1 MSPLHAR
8 RHPLLTAGACVFLAA
23 VGFYSALWMLAVR
36 KQPAASLGIAALT
49 HADSSIRIGSLD
61 PGGPAERAGIRSG
74 DAVLAI
80 DGEPLTSLSPLGRVL
95 FEGRPG
101 QRIRATLRRPGR
113 AETREVEVIA
123 GPPTPIDAR
132 SLTQRLVG
140 QALGF
145 YPLFF
150 FVVSAAVLLLRVDSR
165 DAWLLALLFASFI
178 AGAPYL
184 ESQMPPALRG
194 FALVFR
200 TFFGALSAAVF
211 VYFFSVFP
219 GPSPLERRMPWLKHA
234 WLAAGT
240 LLAVGATAEVMGGR
254 PSASSPWSSSRMP
267 TMLFDLAGF
276 GLGFLS
282 LVWTATSGPPST
294 RRKARVVLWGTLAG
308 FGPSFLLFTTTEFLG
323 KEPYELPFW
332 VWTSCVIALA
342 LMPLSFAYAVVKH
355 QVLEIPVLI
364 RRGARYLLVQ
374 RGFLILL
381 VLAGV
386 TATLL
391 FASALSRVV
400 GRDFQ
405 SMAIGLGAGF
415 GSLLFVA
422 GTRVQRRVR
431 ERIDRSFF
439 RSAYDARQ
447 ILQELAEEAR
457 AARSR
462 EDLAALLGQQVQNA
476 LLPTFTAVYAET
488 RDGVLTLVRGAMPEE
503 WRALSPSLPLLSE
516 LMRRRQVCDVDESV
530 AFAPLTTVGAESLV
544 PILARDGHLSGLLVL
559 GPRLSD
565 EPYSGEDKRLL
576 ASVAGQ
582 AGIAL
587 DSIHLAEEM
596 TERREAD
603 RLAQH
608 EMDLAKQVQSRL
620 LVQTPPTPKNAR
632 LAGRCVQ
639 ARAVGG
645 DYFDFIDL
653 GSGKVGIALADVSG
667 KGFPAALLMASL
679 QASLRSRLAGDH
691 LDLSLQLRGVNELL
705 HRSSEI
711 NRFATLFLAVY
722 DDERRTLRYAN
733 CGHNP
738 PILLRADG
746 SVERLP
752 PTAAALGLFDDW
764 PCETADATLGPGD
777 LMVIFS
783 DGVTEAFSDDG
794 EEFGE
799 TRLVAA
805 LEARRHLPVDAVVDD
820 VLEVV
825 TRFSGSEQEDD
836 QTLVVVR
843 GL

>member
-1 MSPLHAR
+1 MSPLQAR
-8 RHPLLTAGACVFLAA
+8 GRPLLTAGACLFMAA

-36 KQPAASLGIAALT
+36 KQHTASLGIATLA
-49 HADSSIRIGSLD
+49 HSGSSIRIESLD
-61 PGGPAERAGIRSG
+61 PGGPAQRAGLRTG
-74 DAVLAI
+74 DRVVAL
-80 DGEPLTSLSPLGRVL
+80 DGEPLWTLAPLARVL
-95 FEGRPG
+95 FEGHPG
-101 QRIRATLRRPGR
+101 QRVRLRVRRAGSTDEDLELVAAPSLPG
-113 AETREVEVIA
+113 
-123 GPPTPIDAR
+123 DAR
-132 SLTQRLVG
+132 SLTQRLVS

-184 ESQMPPALRG
+184 ESQTPAALRG
-194 FALVFR
+194 FALAFR
-200 TFFGALSAAVF
+200 TFFGTLSASVF

-219 GPSPLERRMPWLKHA
+219 GPSPLERRLPWLKHA

-240 LLAVGATAEVMGGR
+240 LLAILATMHASRSG
-254 PSASSPWSSSRMP
+254 SAASSPWSSSRTP
-267 TMLFDLAGF
+267 EMLFDLAGF

-282 LVWTATSGPPST
+282 LVWTATSGPPT
-294 RRKARVVLWGTLAG
+294 IRRKARVVLWGTLAG
-308 FGPSFLLFTTTEFLG
+308 FGPSFLLFTANELLG
-323 KEPYELPFW
+323 KNPYDLPFW
-332 VWTSCVIALA
+332 AWASCVLALA

-355 QVLEIPVLI
+355 QVLEIPVLL

-381 VLAGV
+381 VLGGV
-386 TATLL
+386 GATLL
-391 FASALSRVV
+391 FASSLSRVV
-400 GRDFQ
+400 GRDLQ
-405 SMAIGLGAGF
+405 SLAIGIGAGF
-415 GSLLFVA
+415 GTLLFVT

-447 ILQELAEEAR
+447 ILQDLAEKAR

-462 EDLAALLGQQVQNA
+462 EDLAILLGEHVQSA
-476 LLPTFTAVYAET
+476 LLPAFTAVYAET
-488 RDGVLTLVRGAMPEE
+488 RDGVLSLAKGAMPDE
-503 WRALSPSLPLLSE
+503 WRALSPALPLLSE

-530 AFAPLTTVGAESLV
+530 AFAPLAAVGAESLI
-544 PILARDGHLSGLLVL
+544 PILAREGRLSGLMIL
-559 GPRLSD
+559 GPRLSE

-576 ASVAGQ
+576 ASVASQ

-596 TERREAD
+596 AEHREAD

-608 EMDLAKQVQSRL
+608 EMELAKQVQSRL
-620 LVQTPPTPKNAR
+620 LVQTPPTPRNVR

-645 DYFDFIDL
+645 DYYDFIDL

-691 LDLSLQLRGVNELL
+691 LDLPLQLRAVNELL

-711 NRFATLFLAVY
+711 NRFATLFFAVY
-722 DDERRTLRYAN
+722 DDDRRALRYAN

-746 SVERLP
+746 SVERLL
-752 PTAAALGLFDDW
+752 PTAAALGLFDEW
-764 PCETADATLGPGD
+764 PCETAEATLERGD
-777 LMVIFS
+777 LLAIFS
-783 DGVTEAFSDDG
+783 DGVPEAFSDDG
-794 EEFGE
+794 DEFGE
-799 TRLVAA
+799 PRLIAA
-805 LEARRHLPVDAVVDD
+805 LEARRHLPVEALVDD
-820 VLEVV
+820 VLAVV

-836 QTLVVVR
+836 QTLVIAR
-843 GL
+843 GI